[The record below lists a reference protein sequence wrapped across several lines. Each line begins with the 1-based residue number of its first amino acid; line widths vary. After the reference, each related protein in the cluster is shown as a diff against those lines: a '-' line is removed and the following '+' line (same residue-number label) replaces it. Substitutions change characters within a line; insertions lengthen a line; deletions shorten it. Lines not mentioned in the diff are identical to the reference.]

1 MKKYLKLPTPD
12 NEILVALY
20 GYKKIF
26 KAVGIFTAC
35 INLLLLVPS
44 IYMLEV
50 YDRVLTSRN
59 EMTLIMLTLMIIGLY
74 LIYAALDAI
83 RTYTVI
89 EMGKKIDAELNQ
101 RTYTAAYEQ
110 NLRQKGASA
119 GQALNDLSTIRQFV
133 TGPSLFAFFDAPW
146 FPFYLA
152 VIFVFNFWLG
162 LFSTICTTILIV
174 VAIVNEK
181 ITHEPLGKANALAVQ
196 SSNIASNNLRQ
207 AEVLESMGML
217 PALRARW
224 FELHS
229 QFLEWQAVASQR
241 AAAMGAVTKFMRT
254 LMQSLTLGFA
264 AYLVLENSL
273 SPGMMIAA
281 TILLGKALS
290 PVESVI
296 NIWRQWRGVVSSY
309 ERLEKLLAENQPRVA
324 GMSLERPA
332 GFLEMEQV
340 YAAPPGV
347 NEAVIKGVTFKI
359 EPGDVLGVIGPSAS
373 GKSTLG
379 RVAVGIWPGV
389 PNCARIDGADVYRW
403 NKDELGPAIGYMPQD
418 IELFPGTVSENIARF
433 GEFESADVIAAAK
446 TAGVHDMVLRFPQ
459 GYDTKI
465 GEGGVGLSGGQKQ
478 RLALARALYG
488 NPSLVVL
495 DEPNSNLDDAG
506 ELALIKA
513 ILELRQR
520 KAAVMIIT
528 HRNSI
533 LQVTTKLLLMREGSV
548 ALFGTTEQVLEAL
561 QQSQAAA
568 AAAAQAPAALPP
580 NGGANP
586 GGAQ

>member
-1 MKKYLKLPTPD
+1 
-12 NEILVALY
+12 
-20 GYKKIF
+20 
-26 KAVGIFTAC
+26 
-35 INLLLLVPS
+35 
-44 IYMLEV
+44 
-50 YDRVLTSRN
+50 
-59 EMTLIMLTLMIIGLY
+59 
-74 LIYAALDAI
+74 
-83 RTYTVI
+83 
-89 EMGKKIDAELNQ
+89 
-101 RTYTAAYEQ
+101 
-110 NLRQKGASA
+110 
-119 GQALNDLSTIRQFV
+119 
-133 TGPSLFAFFDAPW
+133 
-146 FPFYLA
+146 
-152 VIFVFNFWLG
+152 
-162 LFSTICTTILIV
+162 
-174 VAIVNEK
+174 
-181 ITHEPLGKANALAVQ
+181 
-196 SSNIASNNLRQ
+196 
-207 AEVLESMGML
+207 
-217 PALRARW
+217 
-224 FELHS
+224 
-229 QFLEWQAVASQR
+229 
-241 AAAMGAVTKFMRT
+241 
-254 LMQSLTLGFA
+254 MQSLTLGFA
-264 AYLVLENSL
+264 AFLVLENSL

-309 ERLEKLLAENQPRVA
+309 ERLEKLLSENQVRVA

-332 GFLEMEQV
+332 GFLEMDQV

-347 NEAVIKGVTFKI
+347 NEPVIKGVTFKI
-359 EPGDVLGVIGPSAS
+359 EPGDVLGVIGASAS

-433 GEFESADVIAAAK
+433 GKFESADVIAAAK
-446 TAGVHDMVLRFPQ
+446 TAGVHDMILHFPQ

-465 GEGGVGLSGGQKQ
+465 GEGGAGLSGGQKQ

-488 NPSLVVL
+488 SPSLVVL

-506 ELALIKA
+506 EMALIKA

-533 LQVTTKLLLMREGSV
+533 LQVTTKLLLMKEGSV
-548 ALFGTTEQVLEAL
+548 ALFGPTMQVLEAL

-580 NGGANP
+580 NSGANP
-586 GGAQ
+586 GGAL

>member
-1 MKKYLKLPTPD
+1 MRKYLKPPPAT
-12 NEILVALY
+12 NEILVAVY

-59 EMTLIMLTLMIIGLY
+59 SSTLLMLTLIIVGLF

-83 RTYTVI
+83 RSYAVI
-89 EMGKKIDAELNQ
+89 EMGKKIDAQLNQ
-101 RTYTAAYEQ
+101 RTFTAAFEQ
-110 NLRQKGASA
+110 NLKQRGGVA

-133 TGPSLFAFFDAPW
+133 TGQSLFAFFDAPW
-146 FPFYLA
+146 FPFYLI
-152 VIFVFNFWLG
+152 VIFLFSPWLG
-162 LFSTICTTILIV
+162 LFATVCTLLMLTL
-174 VAIVNEK
+174 AIINER
-181 ITHEPLGKANALAVQ
+181 ITHEPLAKANTVAVQ
-196 SSNIASNNLRQ
+196 SSNLATNNLRQ

-217 PALRARW
+217 PAIRSRW
-224 FELHS
+224 FQLHT
-229 QFLEWQAVASQR
+229 QFLEWQSVASQR
-241 AAAMGAVTKFMRT
+241 AATMGAMTKFLRT
-254 LMQSLTLGFA
+254 LMQSLILGFA
-264 AYLVLENSL
+264 AYLVLQNSL

-296 NIWRQWRGVVSSY
+296 NVWRQWRGVVSSY
-309 ERLEKLLAENQPRVA
+309 ERLEKLLSDNPPRTP
-324 GMSLERPA
+324 GMSLERPQ
-332 GFLEMEQV
+332 GFLEFERV

-347 NEAVIKGVTFKI
+347 NLPVLKDVSFKI

-373 GKSTLG
+373 GKSTLA

-389 PNCARIDGADVYRW
+389 PNCARIDGADVYQW

-418 IELFPGTVSENIARF
+418 IEVFPGTVSENIARF
-433 GEFESADVIAAAK
+433 SEHESTDVIAAAK
-446 TAGVHDMVLRFPQ
+446 SAGVHDMILHLPE

-465 GEGGVGLSGGQKQ
+465 GDGGVGLSGGQKQ

-488 NPSLVVL
+488 NPSVVVL

-506 ELALIKA
+506 EQALVSA
-513 ILELRQR
+513 IIGLRQR
-520 KAAVMIIT
+520 KATVILIT
-528 HRNSI
+528 HRSTV
-533 LQVTTKLLLMREGSV
+533 LQATTKLLLLREGSV
-548 ALFGTTEQVLEAL
+548 VLFGPTGQVLEAL
-561 QQSQAAA
+561 QQKQSEILALASQE
-568 AAAAQAPAALPP
+568 
-580 NGGANP
+580 GGTK
-586 GGAQ
+586 

>member
-264 AYLVLENSL
+264 AYLVLQNSL

-332 GFLEMEQV
+332 GFLEMDQV
-340 YAAPPGV
+340 YAAPPGM
-347 NEAVIKGVTFKI
+347 NEPVIKGVTFKI

-495 DEPNSNLDDAG
+495 DEPKSNLDDAG

-580 NGGANP
+580 NGGVNP
-586 GGAQ
+586 GGAL

>member
-110 NLRQKGASA
+110 NLRLKGASA

-264 AYLVLENSL
+264 AYLVLQNSL

-332 GFLEMEQV
+332 GFLEMDQV
-340 YAAPPGV
+340 YAAPPGM
-347 NEAVIKGVTFKI
+347 NEPVIKGVTFKI

-568 AAAAQAPAALPP
+568 AAAAQVPAALPP

-586 GGAQ
+586 GGAL

>member
-1 MKKYLKLPTPD
+1 VKKYLKLPTPD

-26 KAVGIFTAC
+26 FTAC

-229 QFLEWQAVASQR
+229 QFLVASSR
-241 AAAMGAVTKFMRT
+241 KSASRCDGCSDEIHAHLNAVFDLR
-254 LMQSLTLGFA
+254 FC
-264 AYLVLENSL
+264 SL
-273 SPGMMIAA
+273 SCA
-281 TILLGKALS
+281 GK
-290 PVESVI
+290 
-296 NIWRQWRGVVSSY
+296 
-309 ERLEKLLAENQPRVA
+309 
-324 GMSLERPA
+324 
-332 GFLEMEQV
+332 
-340 YAAPPGV
+340 
-347 NEAVIKGVTFKI
+347 
-359 EPGDVLGVIGPSAS
+359 
-373 GKSTLG
+373 
-379 RVAVGIWPGV
+379 
-389 PNCARIDGADVYRW
+389 
-403 NKDELGPAIGYMPQD
+403 
-418 IELFPGTVSENIARF
+418 
-433 GEFESADVIAAAK
+433 
-446 TAGVHDMVLRFPQ
+446 
-459 GYDTKI
+459 
-465 GEGGVGLSGGQKQ
+465 
-478 RLALARALYG
+478 
-488 NPSLVVL
+488 
-495 DEPNSNLDDAG
+495 
-506 ELALIKA
+506 
-513 ILELRQR
+513 
-520 KAAVMIIT
+520 
-528 HRNSI
+528 
-533 LQVTTKLLLMREGSV
+533 
-548 ALFGTTEQVLEAL
+548 
-561 QQSQAAA
+561 
-568 AAAAQAPAALPP
+568 
-580 NGGANP
+580 
-586 GGAQ
+586 

>member
-1 MKKYLKLPTPD
+1 MKKYLKLPAPD

-110 NLRQKGASA
+110 NLRLKGASA

-181 ITHEPLGKANALAVQ
+181 ITHEPLGKANTLAVQ
-196 SSNIASNNLRQ
+196 SSSIASNNLRQ

-264 AYLVLENSL
+264 AYLVLQNSL

-332 GFLEMEQV
+332 GFLEMDQV
-340 YAAPPGV
+340 YAAPPGM
-347 NEAVIKGVTFKI
+347 NEPVIKGVTFKI

-446 TAGVHDMVLRFPQ
+446 TAGVHDMVLRFPE

-506 ELALIKA
+506 EMALIKA

-533 LQVTTKLLLMREGSV
+533 LQVTTKLLLMKEGSV
-548 ALFGTTEQVLEAL
+548 ALFGPTVQVLEAL

-586 GGAQ
+586 GGAL

>member
-1 MKKYLKLPTPD
+1 VRKYLKPPPAT
-12 NEILVALY
+12 NEILVAVY

-59 EMTLIMLTLMIIGLY
+59 SNTLFMLTLIIVGLFV
-74 LIYAALDAI
+74 IYAALDAI
-83 RTYTVI
+83 RSYAVI
-89 EMGKKIDAELNQ
+89 EMGKKIDAQLNQ
-101 RTYTAAYEQ
+101 RTFTAAFEQ
-110 NLRQKGASA
+110 NLKQRGGVA

-133 TGPSLFAFFDAPW
+133 TGQSLFAFFDAPW
-146 FPFYLA
+146 FPFYLI
-152 VIFVFNFWLG
+152 VIYLFSPWLG
-162 LFSTICTTILIV
+162 LFATVCTLLMLIL
-174 VAIVNEK
+174 AIVNER
-181 ITHEPLGKANALAVQ
+181 ITHEPLGKANSVAVQ
-196 SSNIASNNLRQ
+196 SANLATNNLRQ

-217 PALRARW
+217 PAIRSRW
-224 FELHS
+224 FQLHT

-241 AAAMGAVTKFMRT
+241 AATMGAMTKFLRT
-254 LMQSLTLGFA
+254 LMQSLILGFA
-264 AYLVLENSL
+264 AYLVLQNSL

-296 NIWRQWRGVVSSY
+296 NVWRQWRGVVSSY
-309 ERLEKLLAENQPRVA
+309 ERLEKLLSDNPPRTP
-324 GMSLERPA
+324 GMSLERPQ
-332 GFLEMEQV
+332 GFVEFDRV

-347 NEAVIKGVTFKI
+347 NLPVLKDVSFKI

-373 GKSTLG
+373 GKSTLA

-389 PNCARIDGADVYRW
+389 PNCARIDGADVYQW

-418 IELFPGTVSENIARF
+418 IEVFPGTVSENIARF
-433 GEFESADVIAAAK
+433 SEHESSDVIAAAK
-446 TAGVHDMVLRFPQ
+446 SAGVHDMILHLPE

-465 GEGGVGLSGGQKQ
+465 GDGGVGLSGGQKQ

-488 NPSLVVL
+488 NPSVVVL

-506 ELALIKA
+506 EQALVSA
-513 ILELRQR
+513 IIGLRQR
-520 KAAVMIIT
+520 KATVILIT
-528 HRNSI
+528 HRSTV
-533 LQVTTKLLLMREGSV
+533 LQATTKLLLLREGSV
-548 ALFGTTEQVLEAL
+548 VLFGPTGQVLEAL
-561 QQSQAAA
+561 QQKQSEILALASQE
-568 AAAAQAPAALPP
+568 
-580 NGGANP
+580 GGTK
-586 GGAQ
+586 

>member
-1 MKKYLKLPTPD
+1 MRKYLKPPPAT
-12 NEILVALY
+12 NEILVAVY

-59 EMTLIMLTLMIIGLY
+59 SNTLFMLTLIIVGLFV
-74 LIYAALDAI
+74 IYAALDAI
-83 RTYTVI
+83 RSYAVI
-89 EMGKKIDAELNQ
+89 EMGKKIDAQLNQ
-101 RTYTAAYEQ
+101 RTFTAAFEQ
-110 NLRQKGASA
+110 NLKQRGGVA

-133 TGPSLFAFFDAPW
+133 TGQSLFAFFDAPW
-146 FPFYLA
+146 FPFYLI
-152 VIFVFNFWLG
+152 VIYLFSPWLG
-162 LFSTICTTILIV
+162 LFATVCTLLMLIL
-174 VAIVNEK
+174 AIVNER
-181 ITHEPLGKANALAVQ
+181 ITHEPLGKANSVAVQ
-196 SSNIASNNLRQ
+196 SANLATNNLRQ

-217 PALRARW
+217 PAIRSRW
-224 FELHS
+224 FQLHT

-241 AAAMGAVTKFMRT
+241 AATMGAMTKFLRT
-254 LMQSLTLGFA
+254 LMQSLILGFA
-264 AYLVLENSL
+264 AYLVLQNSL

-296 NIWRQWRGVVSSY
+296 NVWRQWRGVVSSY
-309 ERLEKLLAENQPRVA
+309 ERLEKLLSDNPPRTP
-324 GMSLERPA
+324 GMSLERPQ
-332 GFLEMEQV
+332 GFVEFDRV

-347 NEAVIKGVTFKI
+347 NLPVLKDVSFKI

-373 GKSTLG
+373 GKSTLA

-389 PNCARIDGADVYRW
+389 PNCARIDGADVYQW

-418 IELFPGTVSENIARF
+418 IEVFPGTVSENIARF
-433 GEFESADVIAAAK
+433 SEHESSDVIAAAK
-446 TAGVHDMVLRFPQ
+446 SAGVHDMILHLPE

-465 GEGGVGLSGGQKQ
+465 GDGGVGLSGGQKQ

-488 NPSLVVL
+488 NPSVVVL

-506 ELALIKA
+506 EQALVSA
-513 ILELRQR
+513 IIGLRQR
-520 KAAVMIIT
+520 KATVILIT
-528 HRNSI
+528 HRSTV
-533 LQVTTKLLLMREGSV
+533 LQATTKLLLLREGSV
-548 ALFGTTEQVLEAL
+548 VLFGPTGQVLEAL
-561 QQSQAAA
+561 QQKQSEILALASQE
-568 AAAAQAPAALPP
+568 
-580 NGGANP
+580 GGTK
-586 GGAQ
+586 

>member
-1 MKKYLKLPTPD
+1 MRNYLKPPAAD
-12 NEILVALY
+12 NEILLALH

-44 IYMLEV
+44 VYMLEV

-59 EMTLIMLTLMIIGLY
+59 SFTLLMLTLMIIGLY
-74 LIYAALDAI
+74 IIYSALDAI

-101 RTYTAAYEQ
+101 RTYTAAFEQ
-110 NLRQKGASA
+110 NLKLRGGVA

-133 TGPSLFAFFDAPW
+133 TGQSLYAFFDAPW
-146 FPFYLA
+146 FPFYLI
-152 VIFVFNFWLG
+152 VIFLFNPWLG
-162 LFSTICTTILIV
+162 VFATVCTLVLIV
-174 VAIVNEK
+174 VAIVNER
-181 ITHEPLGKANALAVQ
+181 ITHEPLGKANTMAFQ
-196 SSNIASNNLRQ
+196 SANMATNNLRQ

-224 FELHS
+224 FALHS
-229 QFLEWQAVASQR
+229 QFLHWQAVASQR
-241 AAAMGAVTKFMRT
+241 AASMGAITKFLRT

-264 AYLVLENSL
+264 AYLVLDNSL

-296 NIWRQWRGVVSSY
+296 NIWRQWRGVVSAY
-309 ERLEKLLAENQPRVA
+309 ERLQKLLADNPPRVP
-324 GMSLERPA
+324 GMSLERPM
-332 GFLEMEQV
+332 GFIEMEGV
-340 YAAPPGV
+340 FACPPGV
-347 NEAVIKGVTFKI
+347 TQPVIKNVTFKI
-359 EPGDVLGVIGPSAS
+359 EPGDIMGVIGPSAS
-373 GKSTLG
+373 GKSTLA
-379 RVAVGIWPGV
+379 RVAVGIWPAT

-418 IELFPGTVSENIARF
+418 IEVFPGTVSENIARF
-433 GEFESADVIAAAK
+433 SKFKSEDVIAAAK
-446 TAGVHDMVLRFPQ
+446 SAGVHDMVLHFPE

-465 GEGGVGLSGGQKQ
+465 GDGGVGLSGGQKQ

-488 NPSLVVL
+488 NPSVVVL

-506 ELALIKA
+506 EQALVKA
-513 ILELRQR
+513 ILDLKQR
-520 KAAVMIIT
+520 KATVILIT
-528 HRNSI
+528 HRSTI

-548 ALFGTTEQVLEAL
+548 LLFGPTNQVLETL
-561 QQSQAAA
+561 QKKQLEASSG
-568 AAAAQAPAALPP
+568 APQ
-580 NGGANP
+580 P
-586 GGAQ
+586 GGPN

>member
-110 NLRQKGASA
+110 NLRLKGASA

-152 VIFVFNFWLG
+152 VIFAFNFWLG

-264 AYLVLENSL
+264 AYLVLQNSL

-332 GFLEMEQV
+332 GFLEMDQV
-340 YAAPPGV
+340 YAAPPGM
-347 NEAVIKGVTFKI
+347 NEPVIKGVTFKI

-568 AAAAQAPAALPP
+568 AAAAQTPAVLPP

-586 GGAQ
+586 GGAL